1 MLARLG
7 SDQGG
12 RAIVSNG
19 LTRPIPEGQHPMN
32 RRLLATLLLGIIIAG
47 CAGVEYARRPEEPF
61 ELAILA
67 TSDTK
72 GELEPC
78 G

>member
-1 MLARLG
+1 
-7 SDQGG
+7 
-12 RAIVSNG
+12 V
-19 LTRPIPEGQHPMN
+19 
-32 RRLLATLLLGIIIAG
+32 LLVGATIAG
-47 CAGVEYARRPEEPF
+47 CAGMERAARPDEPF

-67 TSDTK
+67 TSDTR